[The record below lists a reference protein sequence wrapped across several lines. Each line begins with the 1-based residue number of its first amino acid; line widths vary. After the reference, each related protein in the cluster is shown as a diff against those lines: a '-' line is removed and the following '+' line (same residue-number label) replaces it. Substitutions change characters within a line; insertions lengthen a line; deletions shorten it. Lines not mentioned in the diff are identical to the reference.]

1 MNFMKHGVKKM
12 IKVNNV
18 SKSFDNFLALD
29 SLSINVEKGSIYG
42 LVGPN
47 GAGKTTLMKAIAGI
61 YRLNQGEILI
71 EDKKSY
77 ENTDVKNETIYI
89 SDELFFFNNFSIK
102 QMAELY
108 KMVYTNWDE
117 ERYNSLKEVFK
128 IDEKRNA
135 NKLSKG
141 MQKQVAFWLAMS
153 TRPKVLLLD
162 EPLDGLDPVMRR
174 KVLNIIM
181 QDVDENQTTVMISS
195 HNLRELEDICDHVGI
210 LSKGKL
216 VLQRQIDDLKTETHK
231 IQVAF
236 PESIFPEELSK
247 KFNLLRKSQ
256 LGTVYSIILK
266 GDKEE
271 ILKEF
276 KKYKPLILDIIPL
289 TLEEIFIYEVG
300 GEDSE
305 LNEII

>member
-61 YRLNQGEILI
+61 YRLNKGEILI
-71 EDKKSY
+71 NDKKSY
-77 ENTDVKNETIYI
+77 ENVDIKNETIYI

-108 KMVYTNWDE
+108 KMVYTNWDQ
-117 ERYNSLKEVFK
+117 ERYNNLKEVFK

-153 TRPKVLLLD
+153 ARPKVLLLD

-181 QDVDENQTTVMISS
+181 QDVDENKTTVMISS

-236 PESIFPEELSK
+236 PNGTFPEELSK

>member
-1 MNFMKHGVKKM
+1 M

-29 SLSINVEKGSIYG
+29 SLSINVGKGSIYG

-61 YRLNQGEILI
+61 YRLNKGEILI
-71 EDKKSY
+71 DNKKAY
-77 ENTDVKNETIYI
+77 ENVDIKDETIYI

-108 KMVYTNWDE
+108 KMVYTNWDQ
-117 ERYNSLKEVFK
+117 ERYESLKEVFK

-181 QDVDENQTTVMISS
+181 EDVDENKTTVMISS

-236 PESIFPEELSK
+236 ENGLFPEELSK
-247 KFNLLRKSQ
+247 KFNLLRKSR

-266 GDKEE
+266 GDKDE
-271 ILKEF
+271 IVKEF
-276 KKYKPLILDIIPL
+276 KKFNPLILDIIPL

-305 LNEII
+305 INEII

>member
-1 MNFMKHGVKKM
+1 M

-61 YRLNQGEILI
+61 YRLNKGEILI
-71 EDKKSY
+71 DNKKSY
-77 ENTDVKNETIYI
+77 ENIDIKNETIYI

-108 KMVYTNWDE
+108 KMVYTNWDQK
-117 ERYNSLKEVFK
+117 RYENLKEVFK

-181 QDVDENQTTVMISS
+181 EDVDENKTTVMISS

-236 PESIFPEELSK
+236 ENGKFPEELTK
-247 KFNLLRKSQ
+247 KFNLLRKTQ
-256 LGTVYSIILK
+256 LGTVHSIILK
-266 GDKEE
+266 GDKDE
-271 ILKEF
+271 IVKEF
-276 KKYKPLILDIIPL
+276 KKYNPIILDIIPL

-305 LNEII
+305 INEII

>member
-1 MNFMKHGVKKM
+1 M

-61 YRLNQGEILI
+61 YRLNKGEILI
-71 EDKKSY
+71 DNKKAY
-77 ENTDVKNETIYI
+77 ENVDIKNETIYI

-108 KMVYTNWDE
+108 KMVYTNWDQ
-117 ERYNSLKEVFK
+117 ERYESLKEVFK

-181 QDVDENQTTVMISS
+181 EDVDENKTTVMISS

-236 PESIFPEELSK
+236 ESGLFPEELSK
-247 KFNLLRKSQ
+247 KFNLLRKSK

-266 GDKEE
+266 GDKDE
-271 ILKEF
+271 IVKEF
-276 KKYKPLILDIIPL
+276 KKFNPLILDIIPL

-305 LNEII
+305 INEII

>member
-1 MNFMKHGVKKM
+1 M

-61 YRLNQGEILI
+61 YRLNKGEILI
-71 EDKKSY
+71 DNKKAY
-77 ENTDVKNETIYI
+77 ENVDIKNETIYI

-108 KMVYTNWDE
+108 KMVYTNWDQ
-117 ERYNSLKEVFK
+117 ERYESLKEVFK

-181 QDVDENQTTVMISS
+181 EDVDENKTTVMISS

-236 PESIFPEELSK
+236 ENGLFPEELSK
-247 KFNLLRKSQ
+247 KFNLFHKSQ

-266 GDKEE
+266 GDKDE
-271 ILKEF
+271 IVKEF
-276 KKYKPLILDIIPL
+276 KKFNPLILDIIPL

-305 LNEII
+305 INEII

>member
-1 MNFMKHGVKKM
+1 M

-29 SLSINVEKGSIYG
+29 SLSINVGKGSIYG

-61 YRLNQGEILI
+61 YRLNKGEILI
-71 EDKKSY
+71 DNKKAY
-77 ENTDVKNETIYI
+77 ENVDIKNETIYI

-108 KMVYTNWDE
+108 KMVYTNWDQ
-117 ERYNSLKEVFK
+117 ERYESLKEVFK

-181 QDVDENQTTVMISS
+181 EDVDENKTTVMISS

-236 PESIFPEELSK
+236 ENGLFPEELSK
-247 KFNLLRKSQ
+247 KFNLLRKSR

-266 GDKEE
+266 GDKDE
-271 ILKEF
+271 IVKEF
-276 KKYKPLILDIIPL
+276 KKFNPLILDIIPL
-289 TLEEIFIYEVG
+289 TLEEIFVYEVG

-305 LNEII
+305 INEII